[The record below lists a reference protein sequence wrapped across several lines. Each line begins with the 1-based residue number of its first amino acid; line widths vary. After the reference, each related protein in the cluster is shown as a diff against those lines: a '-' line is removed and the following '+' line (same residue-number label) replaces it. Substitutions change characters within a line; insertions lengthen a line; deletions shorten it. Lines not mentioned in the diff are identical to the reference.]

1 MQSNAVAGFTV
12 KDFEQ
17 INVVSKGLLK
27 NTEDID

>member
-1 MQSNAVAGFTV
+1 MQSNAAAGFIV

-17 INVVSKGLLK
+17 INVVSEGLLK